1 MFSAWDFSSWFFSIG
16 AVLFML
22 TFLTGFSALASTLMS
37 RMWGDACEDVVI
49 ARTSR
54 RTAKDPSMR
63 KAA

>member
-22 TFLTGFSALASTLMS
+22 TFLTGFSALASALMS
-37 RMWGDACEDVVI
+37 RMLGDACEDVVI

-54 RTAKDPSMR
+54 TAKWDR
-63 KAA
+63 QK